1 MAISWQ
7 PRGEPFPAVLG
18 WETEVPWVST
28 SAAPALAF
36 GSLSEPGAEE
46 DKEIL
51 CSAWPWCSGHRQ
63 SLSEHLRTSDV
74 WKAVLGPVICDTS

>member
-1 MAISWQ
+1 MAVSWRL
-7 PRGEPFPAVLG
+7 RGEPFPAVLG
-18 WETEVPWVST
+18 RETEVPWVSS

-36 GSLSEPGAEE
+36 GSLSEPSAEK

-74 WKAVLGPVICDTS
+74 WKAVL

>member
-1 MAISWQ
+1 MAISWRL
-7 PRGEPFPAVLG
+7 RGELFLMVLG
-18 WETEVPWVST
+18 WETEAPRVSM

-36 GSLSEPGAEE
+36 GGVSEPSAEE

-74 WKAVLGPVICDTS
+74 WKAVL